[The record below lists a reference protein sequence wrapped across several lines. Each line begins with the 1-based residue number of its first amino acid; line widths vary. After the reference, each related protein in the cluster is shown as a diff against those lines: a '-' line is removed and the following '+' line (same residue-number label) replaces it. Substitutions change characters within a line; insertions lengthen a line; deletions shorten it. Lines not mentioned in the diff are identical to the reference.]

1 MSQTPEERAKS
12 YFEEKAQAAVDK
24 ETRKQKLEEEAA
36 QRKREAGRLDGV
48 PEGVAWGLV
57 IIVVVLAIVFFFL
70 TR

>member
-12 YFEEKAQAAVDK
+12 YFEEKEQAVADK
-24 ETRKQKLEEEAA
+24 EKRKHRLEEETA
-36 QRKREAGRLDGV
+36 RLKREAGRLDGV

-57 IIVVVLAIVFFFL
+57 IIVVVLAMLFFSL